1 MTGQVAAISA
11 NHLWAIALGIGL
23 GGAVLAAVLLTV
35 LVSTVDDIDRS
46 VAGLLDVAGKV
57 AANTASIPQLTA
69 TAPVLAEI
77 NEELIVQE
85 SYMNALTDGFGGGS

>member
-85 SYMNALTDGFGGGS
+85 SYMNALTDGVGGSS